1 MRARI
6 RNASKFTSRKTLARC
21 LECTLSRGAHTGV
34 YSVYMSSRMHR
45 ITHTPL
51 LGFLLFTPQCRSH
64 ELHLHVNTCLLC
76 VLRGSKSQTHSRAP
90 PHVCPARLRLK
101 RNTHFPG
108 RFPLLFPLSLSISS
122 GLLSAENKVFVCFI
136 SDHSSCVG
144 MGSGS
149 GALQREAWG
158 ALWAAVMGVLVNN
171 GAVGG
176 RFRSAVDSAA
186 GAAAGC

>member
-108 RFPLLFPLSLSISS
+108 RFPLLSHSLFRYRAGFS
-122 GLLSAENKVFVCFI
+122 
-136 SDHSSCVG
+136 
-144 MGSGS
+144 
-149 GALQREAWG
+149 LQRTKCLFVLFQITAPVWAWG
-158 ALWAAVMGVLVNN
+158 QVVVPCRGKH
-171 GAVGG
+171 GA
-176 RFRSAVDSAA
+176 RFELRSWES
-186 GAAAGC
+186 